1 MEEGAGCGP
10 LRDCAYA
17 VVVNYGLEVWGRA
30 RLSVTLARRHQERVP
45 VTLLPL
51 LAGHTADVRLDAIA
65 AVIVPLYVMVFPRT
79 RFGHLD
85 KDLLSFGL
93 RSSHLQQKG

>member
-1 MEEGAGCGP
+1 M
-10 LRDCAYA
+10 
-17 VVVNYGLEVWGRA
+17 
-30 RLSVTLARRHQERVP
+30 P

-51 LAGHTADVRLDAIA
+51 LAGHTADVRLDAVA
-65 AVIVPLYVMVFPRT
+65 AVVVPLYVMVFPRT

-93 RSSHLQQKG
+93 RSPYLQQKG